1 MTSNN
6 RLSRLT
12 APRKLVPIGALGLA
26 LSSGLFLRAQAPPA
40 PASTVTGQAA
50 SAPATSAAPLTVPPA
65 ALAPLAPPESL
76 AAFLQ
81 TLPANDRQELVGR
94 QQRFEQ
100 LSDVEKE
107 RMRTLHAALRNH
119 PDAARLDSV
128 LLQYSQWLSTLTPN
142 ERYAILDTPADQR
155 VDRIRQLRAREEDQ
169 RLTELGLNTQDA
181 RVILDWFNQQLSE
194 HQGKLLEGMDARER
208 ERLER
213 IPNDNARKIALSAQM
228 LFNRGRNNRADQLF
242 NMIRREERD
251 RLKALLSNNAREKL
265 LAEEARGSDTDANK
279 LLAEWIRASA
289 MNRFRPP
296 EITDEELLK
305 SLENLPAAVRADLE
319 RLPRDQ
325 MYRALRERF
334 HGFRGDMFDRRRG
347 GHGENF
353 RGGDNRGRPGD
364 RERGEGRPPRDG
376 RPPFDGP
383 GFDRPFDDAA
393 GPPPTPPPSPP
404 SEQPP
409 SDGAPSDGAPSDGAP
424 SDGAPSDGPPSD
436 NGPPAP

>member
-6 RLSRLT
+6 RLSRL
-12 APRKLVPIGALGLA
+12 AARRKLVPIGALGLA
-26 LSSGLFLRAQAPPA
+26 LSSGLFLRAEAPPA
-40 PASTVTGQAA
+40 PASTVAGQAA
-50 SAPATSAAPLTVPPA
+50 GAPAAGAPAAGAAPLTVSPA

-81 TLPANDRQELVGR
+81 NLHANDRQELVGR

-169 RLTELGLNTQDA
+169 RLTALGLNTQDA

-376 RPPFDGP
+376 RPPFGGPDFDGP
-383 GFDRPFDDAA
+383 PDDAKEA
-393 GPPPTPPPSPP
+393 PPSPP
-404 SEQPP
+404 P
-409 SDGAPSDGAPSDGAP
+409 
-424 SDGAPSDGPPSD
+424 GPPREEPPREEPLRD
-436 NGPPAP
+436 NAPPAP

>member
-1 MTSNN
+1 MTPNN
-6 RLSRLT
+6 RPPRLAT
-12 APRKLVPIGALGLA
+12 RRKLVPLGTLGLA
-26 LSSGLFLRAQAPPA
+26 LSTGLFLRAQAPPA
-40 PASTVTGQAA
+40 
-50 SAPATSAAPLTVPPA
+50 APAAAAAAPGSTLGAAVPPGSTLGAAVPVTVPPA

-76 AAFLQ
+76 ASFLQ
-81 TLPANDRQELVGR
+81 SLNANDRQELVAR

-169 RLTELGLNTQDA
+169 RLTALGLNTQDA

-228 LFNRGRNNRADQLF
+228 LFNRGRTNRADQLF

-251 RLKALLSNNAREKL
+251 RLKALLSNTAREKL
-265 LAEEARGSDTDANK
+265 LAEEARGSDTEANK

-334 HGFRGDMFDRRRG
+334 HGFRGDMFERRRG

-353 RGGDNRGRPGD
+353 RGGDNHGRPGD
-364 RERGEGRPPRDG
+364 RGRGERNREDGERGEGPPPRDE
-376 RPPFDGP
+376 RPPFGGPDFDGP
-383 GFDRPFDDAA
+383 PDDAKEA
-393 GPPPTPPPSPP
+393 PPSPP
-404 SEQPP
+404 P
-409 SDGAPSDGAPSDGAP
+409 
-424 SDGAPSDGPPSD
+424 GPPREEPPRD
-436 NGPPAP
+436 NAPPAP